1 MMELKFKEVGVE
13 YNEKCER
20 NENILIKP
28 YMTLDELSTTY
39 YDMMADV
46 KGSRKDALNR
56 HFTKI
61 INMMKFCTNID
72 CTELSNEEIY
82 DVCYENQLVNDFE
95 YLISEYKKMGISFPP
110 GATDFY
116 QKVPSEFMKRGFAPK
131 LNDSENIWAYIK
143 GSEKPDEILVI
154 SAHYDH
160 VGMKNGET
168 TAAKQTPCIGT
179 KERN

>member
-1 MMELKFKEVGVE
+1 MMELEFKVTDVD
-13 YNEKCER
+13 YSEKCER

-46 KGSRKDALNR
+46 KGGKKDALNR

-82 DVCYENQLVNDFE
+82 DVCYANQLVNDFE
-95 YLISEYKKMGISFPP
+95 YLISEYNLLDRMIERDENTYNALTSVTESL
-110 GATDFY
+110 A
-116 QKVPSEFMKRGFAPK
+116 EMMKGMNP
-131 LNDSENIWAYIK
+131 E
-143 GSEKPDEILVI
+143 
-154 SAHYDH
+154 SALKELEGV
-160 VGMKNGET
+160 VGNVNK
-168 TAAKQTPCIGT
+168 
-179 KERN
+179 